1 MSFTT
6 NTEFCIHILQVTG
19 GKRAVELIRQSWVNR
34 PLDTNEI
41 IQLLSIAQHDQHTPY
56 VSLLCQ
62 EISLSA
68 QGLSFLHHAP
78 TEKRPRFQESLLIAK
93 SD

>member
-1 MSFTT
+1 
-6 NTEFCIHILQVTG
+6 VTG
-19 GKRAVELIRQSWVNR
+19 GERAVELIRQSWVNR
-34 PLDTNEI
+34 PLDTNET

-62 EISLSA
+62 EIS
-68 QGLSFLHHAP
+68 FLHHAP
-78 TEKRPRFQESLLIAK
+78 TEKRPRVQESLLIAK